1 MDEAVARIREAAM
14 LSIGRACS
22 FGGLA
27 VGAAMSGFITWP
39 VMAFK
44 LGAMGA
50 TMTAVILV
58 LKALNAPR
66 RNYRATELW
75 ILIGREHRLAE
86 ERAQGVIG
94 RILGETYWRF
104 ADYACGTAFAF
115 WLAALLFWLATPAR

>member
-1 MDEAVARIREAAM
+1 MDAVERIRAAAM
-14 LSIGRACS
+14 TSIGRACS

-44 LGAMGA
+44 LGALGA
-50 TMTAVILV
+50 TLTAVILV

-75 ILIGREHRLAE
+75 VLIGRDHRLAE
-86 ERAQGVIG
+86 EHAQSIIG

-104 ADYACGTAFAF
+104 ADYACGTAFVF
-115 WLAALLFWLATPAR
+115 WLTALMFLSLIHI